1 MRHRVTQ
8 LFFFAVICSVV
19 LFAATLPAAAATIE
33 VTMQNAAF
41 SQPDITIHVGDTV
54 HWTNQEDMF
63 HTVTSGNPCTSN
75 GMFNSGALGNGDD
88 FSFTFNA
95 VGVVNYFCAFHCIA
109 GMTGSITVNEAPT
122 PVQPLVTAATL
133 SQNFPNP
140 FNPNTTMEYVL
151 RVRAQVAIAI
161 YDAQGALVV
170 RMDQGLRD
178 AGTFRAEWNGRDA
191 KGKSV
196 GSGVYFYRLEGISG
210 AVTRKMVLLK

>member
-1 MRHRVTQ
+1 MRCRLAH
-8 LFFFAVICSVV
+8 LFFFAVICS
-19 LFAATLPAAAATIE
+19 FALIAPPLASAATIE
-33 VTMQNAAF
+33 VSIQNTAF
-41 SQPDITIHVGDTV
+41 VQQDITIHVGDTV
-54 HWTNQEDMF
+54 HWTNTEDLF
-63 HTVTSGNPCTSN
+63 HTVTAGNPCSAN

-88 FSFTFNA
+88 FSFTFNN
-95 VGVVNYFCAFHCIA
+95 VGVVNYFCAFHCIS

-122 PVQPLVTAATL
+122 PVQPTTPAATL
-133 SQNFPNP
+133 NQNFPNP
-140 FNPNTTMEYVL
+140 FNPTTSIEYVL
-151 RVRAQVAIAI
+151 RVRAQVAVAI

-196 GSGVYFYRLEGISG
+196 GSGVYFYRLEGIVG